1 LDRLPLLFSVLRGDM
16 SLVGPRPL
24 RVRDLDR
31 PGRRAQ
37 VYFAARPGLISLR
50 HAGHGRLAI
59 DRYYVRRWSIW
70 LDLVVL
76 ANAIMAVRRD

>member
-1 LDRLPLLFSVLRGDM
+1 
-16 SLVGPRPL
+16 
-24 RVRDLDR
+24 
-31 PGRRAQ
+31 
-37 VYFAARPGLISLR
+37 LISLR